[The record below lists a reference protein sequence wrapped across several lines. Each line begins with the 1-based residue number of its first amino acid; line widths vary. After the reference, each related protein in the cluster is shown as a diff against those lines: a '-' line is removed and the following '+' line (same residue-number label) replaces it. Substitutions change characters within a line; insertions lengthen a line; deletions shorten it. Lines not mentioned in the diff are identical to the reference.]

1 MPNTMTNVYR
11 AFFSELE
18 KISEIMPTTEA
29 SSIKKVPGSAIPRGP
44 RVRAGGRVGTTT
56 ATPFSGNKAK
66 IAGWGHAALGAGAL
80 VGGGIIAH
88 RALKRPL
95 YDQLVGDVDSSSES
109 HYGPAPDVSMAVG
122 SPTLQALK
130 HLHQKRQ
137 FARQSRLA
145 GNPYGAG
152 QGAY

>member
-18 KISEIMPTTEA
+18 KISEIMPPA
-29 SSIKKVPGSAIPRGP
+29 DAASIKKVPGSVIPRGP

-66 IAGWGHAALGAGAL
+66 IAGLGHAALGAGAL
-80 VGGGIIAH
+80 IGGGTIAY
-88 RALKRPL
+88 RALRRPM
-95 YDQLVGDVDSSSES
+95 YDQLIGEGPGSSTD
-109 HYGPAPDVSMAVG
+109 HYGPAPDVPMGVG
-122 SPTLQALK
+122 SPTLRAIKRLR
-130 HLHQKRQ
+130 QKRQ
-137 FARQSRLA
+137 SSQQSQPE

-152 QGAY
+152 PVAY